1 MGSVVMPKNSADIE
15 VLIPI
20 LEFYYKNPTWV
31 ENANYIEYIKKYL
44 LEKGIDTKEREPQH
58 YTKRMQILS
67 YFGFI
72 EWEDLEN
79 SQTARKITKS
89 GINFYEAIRDDNQN
103 KIVEAIIDALE
114 NTTFGRLNFGAP
126 SSESDIEA
134 PCLCIRMILDLK
146 FITKIEF
153 AYMLYKLQ
161 DQGFTYS
168 TVLQEIK
175 DGRDGIIQYTLPDEA
190 NKYTDWKPI
199 NFLERF
205 HVLRTEDSETFIE
218 PEVLKQY
225 ANRLK
230 NLKVYSIDKN
240 IDSSAT
246 SSSFSIPSNLVG
258 VADFSPSKYI
268 TSQKQIIFYG
278 VPGCG
283 KSYSIDKRLTE
294 LGIATESRESHTKRV
309 VFHPEFTNADFVG
322 QILPTLTDK
331 GVDYKFSAGQFTK
344 ILRDAYTHPSE
355 SYALIIEEINRGN
368 AASIFGDLFQLLD
381 RLDEDENDG
390 EYTQG
395 WSSYCV
401 MNDYINAYMRGVY
414 DNKEEE
420 NPQIALLI
428 KNANIGIRLPPNL
441 SIFATMN
448 TSDQNV
454 FKLDNAFK
462 RRWELEMIPNEFD
475 FTCDDEEEQ
484 KKNFNQCNAPIEGFD
499 DFSWG
504 GFRSAVNAFITDPIN
519 GDDTNSFS
527 DKQLGTWFVKAK
539 ASDESETGYI
549 ISKKIFLNKV
559 IEYLWDDVFTSDF
572 TIFNSDI
579 KTLSRAIE
587 IGNSSIFSSVFV
599 ETVKQKSAELGDLQA
614 VDSEMTKAERVIKP
628 RYEMTPYL
636 EHIQS
641 FIQEKHPNFELNLNN
656 KQFIGVKEKG
666 KDNNLDGNNFVY
678 FKIVKTK
685 GIFKFCFNVKKSDT
699 ILNSLNE
706 NFDGRFESERATK
719 TTIRYKIDL
728 KLDDVAEFQKYKE
741 ILTSY
746 MEESYNHYYGSAN

>member
-1 MGSVVMPKNSADIE
+1 MEYVEQVFYRKLNASDFKKLYDLDKPESGGGQTYLEAAGIETSDLVEFLKYGEKYENNDDQNRDSFLIHAYSLGAKSKVDSLNSEEENQFLFFDPRHGRKNYRICNQTKVKKHEAWSVDNGFPEPK
-15 VLIPI
+15 
-20 LEFYYKNPTWV
+20 KNASGQYQSSDDFLGIIDNLCIIIIRTS
-31 ENANYIEYIKKYL
+31 YKKYYASYINQATKP
-44 LEKGIDTKEREPQH
+44 EDWPSCFAVMFESDNVNRRGIVKIESNSVRFQNSKESP
-58 YTKRMQILS
+58 
-67 YFGFI
+67 FI
-72 EWEDLEN
+72 EEGGTEHSIVQGDFAVGESFVVNW
-79 SQTARKITKS
+79 K
-89 GINFYEAIRDDNQN
+89 QN
-103 KIVEAIIDALE
+103 
-114 NTTFGRLNFGAP
+114 
-126 SSESDIEA
+126 
-134 PCLCIRMILDLK
+134 
-146 FITKIEF
+146 
-153 AYMLYKLQ
+153 
-161 DQGFTYS
+161 
-168 TVLQEIK
+168 
-175 DGRDGIIQYTLPDEA
+175 
-190 NKYTDWKPI
+190 
-199 NFLERF
+199 
-205 HVLRTEDSETFIE
+205 
-218 PEVLKQY
+218 
-225 ANRLK
+225 
-230 NLKVYSIDKN
+230 
-240 IDSSAT
+240 
-246 SSSFSIPSNLVG
+246 
-258 VADFSPSKYI
+258 
-268 TSQKQIIFYG
+268 IFYG

-331 GVDYKFSAGQFTK
+331 GVDYKFNAGQFTK

-381 RLDEDENDG
+381 RLDEDEKDG

-420 NPQIALLI
+420 NPPIALLI

-539 ASDESETGYI
+539 ASEESETGYI

-599 ETVKQKSAELGDLQA
+599 ETVKQKSAELGDL
-614 VDSEMTKAERVIKP
+614 
-628 RYEMTPYL
+628 
-636 EHIQS
+636 
-641 FIQEKHPNFELNLNN
+641 
-656 KQFIGVKEKG
+656 
-666 KDNNLDGNNFVY
+666 
-678 FKIVKTK
+678 
-685 GIFKFCFNVKKSDT
+685 
-699 ILNSLNE
+699 
-706 NFDGRFESERATK
+706 
-719 TTIRYKIDL
+719 
-728 KLDDVAEFQKYKE
+728 
-741 ILTSY
+741 
-746 MEESYNHYYGSAN
+746 